1 MPMSVPT
8 DNILKM
14 VQVATFLI
22 RHLYARGIEYKK
34 CGVILTG
41 LEPKDTFTYD
51 LLTDWD
57 KVEKEESLM
66 TTLEQV
72 VEKFGK
78 HKIAVGSCRLP
89 NRGWSM
95 TRDKLTQ
102 NYFSWEGLPKINK

>member
-1 MPMSVPT
+1 CGCIIVFAQSNPFDKNKPFFNRSLSLPMSVPT

-57 KVEKEESLM
+57 KVE
-66 TTLEQV
+66 
-72 VEKFGK
+72 
-78 HKIAVGSCRLP
+78 
-89 NRGWSM
+89 
-95 TRDKLTQ
+95 
-102 NYFSWEGLPKINK
+102 

>member
-1 MPMSVPT
+1 
-8 DNILKM
+8 
-14 VQVATFLI
+14 
-22 RHLYARGIEYKK
+22 
-34 CGVILTG
+34 
-41 LEPKDTFTYD
+41 
-51 LLTDWD
+51 
-57 KVEKEESLM
+57 EKEESLM
-66 TTLEQV
+66 TTIEQV